1 MIDYRKYRKS
11 LQHLEAQ
18 FRNYRCLDTRDTL
31 LELDREGVSESV
43 IHRFEICYDCL
54 WKTLKRYLREALGIP
69 DLPNSPKPVLR
80 IAFENH
86 LLAAIEPW
94 LFYADAQVGTSHDY
108 SETKARD
115 SLVRIGDFIKDALAL
130 YCRMTG
136 EPWE

>member
-1 MIDYRKYRKS
+1 MIDYSKYRKS

-18 FRNYRCLDTRDTL
+18 FRNYRCLDTRAIL

-43 IHRFEICYDCL
+43 IHRFEVCYDCL
-54 WKTLKRYLREALGIP
+54 WKTLKRYLGEALGIP
-69 DLPNSPKPVLR
+69 DLPSSPKPVLR

-86 LLAAIEPW
+86 LLGAIEPW
-94 LFYADAQVGTSHDY
+94 LFYAGVGTSYDY

-115 SLVRIGDFIKDALAL
+115 SLARIEDFIKDAIAL